1 MFEIDGMV
9 LFVIGVM
16 VLIGVVGIVVN
27 REAKK

>member
-16 VLIGVVGIVVN
+16 VLIGAVGFVVN
-27 REAKK
+27 RESRK

>member
-16 VLIGVVGIVVN
+16 VLIGVVGFVVS

>member
-16 VLIGVVGIVVN
+16 VLIGVVGFVVN
-27 REAKK
+27 REVKK

>member
-9 LFVIGVM
+9 LSVIGVM
-16 VLIGVVGIVVN
+16 VLIGVVGFVVN

>member
-9 LFVIGVM
+9 LFIIGVM